1 MQHISQSSS
10 LPIHP
15 AWRIAIIRSKFN
27 HDMTQSLKDRCVS
40 ELLSSG
46 MNQEQITVIEVP
58 GAFEIPLACKY
69 ALDLKQYTCII
80 ALGVVI
86 KGATNHF
93 DMIMNEVSRKI
104 MDLMVEYATP
114 IIYEVIGCY
123 TKEDAIARTSN
134 DEYNKG
140 REAARTA
147 IEMLALFKNS

>member
-1 MQHISQSSS
+1 MQISNESSQTEVS
-10 LPIHP
+10 KE
-15 AWRIAIIRSKFN
+15 WRIAIIRSKFN
-27 HDMTQSLKDRCVS
+27 HDMTQSLKDKCVS
-40 ELLSSG
+40 QLLTAG
-46 MNQEQITVIEVP
+46 IDQEQVTIIEVP

-69 ALDLKQYTCII
+69 ALDSKQYHCII
-80 ALGVVI
+80 TLGVVI

-104 MDLMVEYATP
+104 MDLMVEYSIP

-140 REAARTA
+140 TEAAKTA
-147 IEMLALFKNS
+147 IEMLSL